1 MAYVAIRW
9 IVAMSPALVALRGVH
24 RGVWRVSH
32 FGLCSLLLS
41 QSPMHLPGPGAG
53 PVDLE
58 TLFLSS
64 KLWLGLW

>member
-1 MAYVAIRW
+1 
-9 IVAMSPALVALRGVH
+9 MSPALVALFGVH
-24 RGVWRVSH
+24 LGVWRVPH
-32 FGLCSLLLS
+32 FGLCSHLS
-41 QSPMHLPGPGAG
+41 PQSRMHLPGPGAG